1 MPKQLILLANYFRIE
16 CMQRGFYFS
25 EIIIQTYVQNVN
37 QPIKLGFMGFGTFV
51 WWTEWR
57 EKVNL
62 LFHNI
67 CALAAQINTIMS
79 FVVYITVYI
88 TFDAWWS
95 RVICDQTKIYVWF
108 LAIEVYSFQPFRR
121 ASTVNIPL
129 ASCSILTKDVSI
141 KDFSRVTEA
150 VLIHWS

>member
-37 QPIKLGFMGFGTFV
+37 QPIKLGFIGFGTFV
-51 WWTEWR
+51 WWTERR

-62 LFHNI
+62 FFHNI

-88 TFDAWWS
+88 TFVHGGHGVCA
-95 RVICDQTKIYVWF
+95 TKQKCIWF

-121 ASTVNIPL
+121 ASTINIPL

-141 KDFSRVTEA
+141 TDFSRVVEA
-150 VLIHWS
+150 VFIRWS